1 MHRANLNDMAR
12 LFALQYA
19 VSTTSGHSRNVQK
32 LGTVDHVIVC
42 SSLACRFSRIGLA
55 GARVIEAIVKD
66 ENRVLPI
73 TSLLAGGLALWCAF
87 RFDLEA

>member
-32 LGTVDHVIVC
+32 LGTVDHVIV
-42 SSLACRFSRIGLA
+42 FT
-55 GARVIEAIVKD
+55 
-66 ENRVLPI
+66 
-73 TSLLAGGLALWCAF
+73 TSNAYAF

>member
-42 SSLACRFSRIGLA
+42 SSLACRFSRRTDP
-55 GARVIEAIVKD
+55 RVH
-66 ENRVLPI
+66 LTFT
-73 TSLLAGGLALWCAF
+73 TSNAYAF